1 MKFYRAQ
8 TEGGPRL
15 ESTQAEAKALDP
27 NFERI
32 DIPTD
37 HDGLK
42 AYVQALWDE
51 NHQLRQGGV
60 VSVAPPVGELP
71 EREEMAATSPPPPVD
86 HPAREAPYTTQSIS
100 FEDAFDGMPLALQ
113 LHYAALAL
121 ENARSAIKPLKPVQ
135 VEEAA

>member
-1 MKFYRAQ
+1 MKFYRAN

-71 EREEMAATSPPPPVD
+71 EEHEEQA
-86 HPAREAPYTTQSIS
+86 PAPLPTASAPREAPYTTQAIS
-100 FEDAFDGMPLALQ
+100 FEDGFAAMPLALQ

-121 ENARSAIKPLKPVQ
+121 ENARTAIKPVKLKI
-135 VEEAA
+135 EEAA